1 MLSRE
6 KYTCLVKV
14 VNFPGAASL
23 FRTLVARGA
32 NPKRAARDNTLLYLA
47 AGSDDTTLLGILL
60 QYGFRANDTVLS
72 GDYPLNQ
79 ALAFRCFKTLKMLIE
94 HGANVNVGLPETF
107 FPHYRGLTALMQAAF
122 EDDEVSFFYLLDHGA
137 DVNAKSKSGYTALMI
152 LQLSETD
159 HPEMT
164 KALIAHGARL
174 TEKTAAGDDAVSLAS
189 KKGKTQSLQI
199 LKQH

>member
-14 VNFPGAASL
+14 LKFPGAASL

-32 NPKRAARDNTLLYLA
+32 DPKRAARDNTLLYLA

-79 ALAFRCFKTLKMLIE
+79 ALAFRCFNTLKMLIE

-122 EDDEVSFFYLLDHGA
+122 EDDEVSDR
-137 DVNAKSKSGYTALMI
+137 KST
-152 LQLSETD
+152 
-159 HPEMT
+159 
-164 KALIAHGARL
+164 RL
-174 TEKTAAGDDAVSLAS
+174 NSSHQIISYAVFCL
-189 KKGKTQSLQI
+189 KKKKKNKRAQRC
-199 LKQH
+199 